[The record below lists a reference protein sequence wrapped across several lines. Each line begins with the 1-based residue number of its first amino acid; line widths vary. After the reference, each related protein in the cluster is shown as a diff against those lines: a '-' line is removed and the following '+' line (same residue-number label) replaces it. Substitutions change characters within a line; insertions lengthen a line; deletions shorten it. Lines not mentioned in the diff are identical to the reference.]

1 MSDHE
6 KLLESEYLKLQDIVE
21 RNDDRALQI
30 KGWSVTV
37 SLAGAIAAIVS
48 DKISDQQ
55 RGYALIAAAA
65 AAAAFWL
72 IETYW
77 KLFQRAFFGRINE
90 IEDAFRAGTSDTV
103 PSFQIGRSWQASF
116 RQYGFGMSLHVA
128 LTASVALPH
137 ALIMAMSALGAAN
150 YLLR

>member
-1 MSDHE
+1 M
-6 KLLESEYLKLQDIVE
+6 LESEYLKLQDIVE

-55 RGYALIAAAA
+55 RGYALIACAAA
-65 AAAAFWL
+65 AAGFWL

-90 IEDAFRAGTSDTV
+90 IEDALRAGTADTV
-103 PSFQIGRSWQASF
+103 RSFQIGRSWQTSF
-116 RQYGFGMSLHVA
+116 QQYGVAMFLHVA

-137 ALIMAMSALGAAN
+137 VLILLISSLGAAN